1 MKSET
6 PNLKPSARPGVEP
19 VRFAV
24 VGCGMLAQGQHLPN
38 LVNSDRAVLHSCCD
52 LSEENLDFCR
62 EKFSPE
68 KTSTDF
74 NEVIS
79 DADVEAICLA
89 TTERMRFPV
98 IRAAAE
104 AGKPLFTE
112 KPLAATLDEAY
123 RIRDI
128 VRASKIPF
136 CVGHN
141 RRCSPAMTEAH
152 RIFRGHMANPAP
164 CPWRYD
170 REGPNRARI
179 PEDGVAAIS
188 VRINDDWYSWKSYAF
203 DSENYSHGP
212 MLWEGT
218 HFVDICNW
226 FMAAEP
232 ETVVAQETGLFNH
245 GIVVR
250 YRTGEMATISMSA
263 NGSFGYPK
271 ELYEVTGRGAVVVN
285 DHMVEVRTA
294 GIENTPPRITFPLLN
309 DPYQD
314 LGTPGGLSEWMEK
327 RRRACADAVV
337 SGNNAQVLVADPDKG
352 HVAMLDAFVDQIR
365 GERGPVC
372 DVDAAV
378 LATRVCI
385 AAVTSA
391 REKRFVELD
400 EI

>member
-1 MKSET
+1 
-6 PNLKPSARPGVEP
+6 
-19 VRFAV
+19 
-24 VGCGMLAQGQHLPN
+24 MLAQGQHLPN
-38 LVNSDRAVLHSCCD
+38 LVKSEKAVLHTCCD
-52 LSEENLDFCR
+52 IAEENLKICR
-62 EKFSPE
+62 DRFSPE
-68 KTSTDF
+68 NVSTDF
-74 NEVIS
+74 REAVADPEV
-79 DADVEAICLA
+79 DAICLA
-89 TTERMRFPV
+89 TTERMRLPV
-98 IRAAAE
+98 IRAAAD

-112 KPLAATLDEAY
+112 KPLASTLEEAY
-123 RIRDI
+123 QIRD
-128 VRASKIPF
+128 VVKSSGIPF

-141 RRCSPAMTEAH
+141 RRCSPAMAESH
-152 RIFRGHMANPAP
+152 RIFREHMENPRP

-179 PEDGVAAIS
+179 KEDGVGAMS
-188 VRINDDWYSWKSYAF
+188 VRINDDWYSWKAYAF

-218 HFVDICNW
+218 HFVDVCNW

-245 GIVVR
+245 AIVIR

-271 ELYEVTGRGAVVVN
+271 ELYEATGQGGIVVN
-285 DHMVEVRTA
+285 DHMVEIRTA
-294 GIENTPPRITFPLLN
+294 GIEGAPPRLTFPLLN
-309 DPYQD
+309 DPYPD
-314 LGTPGGLSEWMEK
+314 LETEGGLSEWLEK
-327 RRRACADAVV
+327 RRRASADAVAAGDN
-337 SGNNAQVLVADPDKG
+337 SRILVAEPEKG
-352 HVAMLDAFVDQIR
+352 HARMLDAFVDEIR

-391 REKRFVELD
+391 REKRFVELG